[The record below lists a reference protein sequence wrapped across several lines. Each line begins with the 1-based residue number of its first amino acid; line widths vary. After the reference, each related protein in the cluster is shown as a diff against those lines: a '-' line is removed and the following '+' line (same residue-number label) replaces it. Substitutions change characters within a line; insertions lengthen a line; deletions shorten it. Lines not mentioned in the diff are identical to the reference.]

1 MTTQSQPTEQNPI
14 AQAPTPAPTT
24 QGYGRKGGS
33 RYGSPTRWQAMT
45 TQIITADQATDRTQP
60 TAADM
65 ANATPIVTL
74 ETVLVC
80 GGVTALL
87 TAVANIF
94 GLIVGL
100 VITGL
105 VISGNAQ
112 VRQISIEN
120 AIADRLER
128 EATHENQHS

>member
-1 MTTQSQPTEQNPI
+1 MTTNALHTT
-14 AQAPTPAPTT
+14 AQADSH
-24 QGYGRKGGS
+24 R
-33 RYGSPTRWQAMT
+33 
-45 TQIITADQATDRTQP
+45 P

-65 ANATPIVTL
+65 SQATPIVTL

-87 TAVANIF
+87 TIVLGAI

-105 VISGNAQ
+105 VLRGNAQ
-112 VRQISIEN
+112 VRRFSIEN

-128 EATHENQHS
+128 EGQR